1 MTTRFDCLIFT
12 GTTARGC
19 LMSTFPFFLV
29 VHSPVCRRT
38 PGGQCWR
45 STISVLSVSDH
56 WHQPIS
62 LYIGFFFSFPSFP
75 SRFIPVCCWTA
86 SDVLFA
92 PSICLPAGSLT
103 CVFSYFSPCPMRRT
117 SRKKEASILRKK
129 KDKLRRKFQKLPTDI
144 PCLTLSG
151 AVRIFVLQRPLSSF
165 FFFPPFRSL
174 SRLFLSL
181 AFSVGCGGATLG
193 PGIGGWEGIEEK
205 KIRGGARRGDSG
217 ERHPRPEIGKWKFR
231 WMYSTS
237 WKGATNSGP

>member
-1 MTTRFDCLIFT
+1 MFDVHFSFFSCGSLACLSQNSWRAMLTQALF
-12 GTTARGC
+12 
-19 LMSTFPFFLV
+19 LFFLF
-29 VHSPVCRRT
+29 RT
-38 PGGQCWR
+38 IG
-45 STISVLSVSDH
+45 
-56 WHQPIS
+56 IS
-62 LYIGFFFSFPSFP
+62 LYRFISVSFFSFPSFP

-151 AVRIFVLQRPLSSF
+151 AVRIFVLQRSLSSF

-193 PGIGGWEGIEEK
+193 PGIGG
-205 KIRGGARRGDSG
+205 
-217 ERHPRPEIGKWKFR
+217 
-231 WMYSTS
+231 
-237 WKGATNSGP
+237 